1 LILDSSAIVAV
12 ICREAGYER
21 LLDKIAATQHLFIGA
36 PTLAETELALT
47 IKLGRD
53 AGAMVEQ
60 FLTESGV
67 TVLPFS
73 REHVSIFL
81 EAFLRYGKG
90 RHAARLNMG
99 DCFSYATAK
108 VAGQPLLF
116 VGEDFPRTDLA
127 AA

>member
-1 LILDSSAIVAV
+1 M
-12 ICREAGYER
+12 ICREAGYEK
-21 LLDKIAATQHLFIGA
+21 LLDKIAAAQNLFIGA
-36 PTLAETELALT
+36 PTMAEAELVLT
-47 IKLGRD
+47 IKLERD
-53 AGAMVEQ
+53 AGAVVEQ
-60 FLTESGV
+60 FLAESGV

-81 EAFLRYGKG
+81 EAFLRYGQG

-116 VGEDFPRTDLA
+116 AGDDFTRTDLPA
-127 AA
+127 T

>member
-1 LILDSSAIVAV
+1 LILDSSTIIAV

-21 LLDKIAATQHLFIGA
+21 LLDKIAAAQHLFIGA

-53 AGAMVEQ
+53 AGAVVEQ
-60 FLTESGV
+60 FLTEAGV
-67 TVLPFS
+67 TVLSFS

-81 EAFLRYGKG
+81 EAFLRFGKG
-90 RHAARLNMG
+90 RHGARLNMG

-108 VAGQPLLF
+108 VAEQPLLF
-116 VGEDFPRTDLA
+116 VGEDFTRTDLPA
-127 AA
+127 A

>member
-12 ICREAGYER
+12 ICREPGYEK
-21 LLDKIAATQHLFIGA
+21 LLDKIAAAKNLFIGA
-36 PTLAETELALT
+36 PSMAETELALT
-47 IKLGRD
+47 IKLQRD
-53 AGAMVEQ
+53 AGAVVEQ
-60 FLTESGV
+60 FLAESGV

-99 DCFSYATAK
+99 DCFSYATTK
-108 VAGQPLLF
+108 LAGQPLLF
-116 VGEDFPRTDLA
+116 VGDDFTRTDLPA
-127 AA
+127 A

>member
-1 LILDSSAIVAV
+1 MILDSSAIVAV
-12 ICREAGYER
+12 ICREAGYEQ
-21 LLDKIAATQHLFIGA
+21 LLDKIAAAQRLFIGA

-47 IKLGRD
+47 IKLGRG
-53 AGAMVEQ
+53 AGAVVEQ
-60 FLTESGV
+60 FLAESGV

-90 RHAARLNMG
+90 RHSARLNMG
-99 DCFSYATAK
+99 DCFSYAIAK

-116 VGEDFPRTDLA
+116 VGEDFTRTDLPA
-127 AA
+127 A

>member
-1 LILDSSAIVAV
+1 V
-12 ICREAGYER
+12 
-21 LLDKIAATQHLFIGA
+21 
-36 PTLAETELALT
+36 
-47 IKLGRD
+47 
-53 AGAMVEQ
+53 VEQ

-90 RHAARLNMG
+90 RHMTRLNTG

-108 VAGQPLLF
+108 SRGTATSFRGD
-116 VGEDFPRTDLA
+116 DFTRTDLA
-127 AA
+127 AAAGIPPGTALR